1 MKIALAILA
10 VLAFAAPVVV
20 WAALSSAMCG
30 HAARTICGIELS
42 DFIDDEFMMIAAL
55 PWLLAAALGLLAW
68 RVGQKR

>member
-1 MKIALAILA
+1 MKITLAILA
-10 VLAFAAPVVV
+10 VLAFAAPVAV

-30 HAARTICGIELS
+30 HAARTGCGIELS

>member
-10 VLAFAAPVVV
+10 VLVFAAPIVV
-20 WAALSSAMCG
+20 WAGLSSAMCG
-30 HAARTICGIELS
+30 HAARSSCGLDVS
-42 DFIDDEFMMIAAL
+42 DFIDDEFLMIAVL